1 MFLKPRINLCSKE
14 DSLCLPL
21 GCRPHF
27 ALWYFC
33 CCCLFLICVGLYYT
47 STWISHRYT
56 YVPRPLEPPSHLPS
70 HPTTLC
76 CHRAPDL
83 SSLRPT
89 ANSHWLAILHMV
101 VYVSMLLSVHP
112 TLSFPRCVHKSLFLM
127 SASPLLSC
135 K

>member
-1 MFLKPRINLCSKE
+1 MPTPRLQTTLSPVI
-14 DSLCLPL
+14 
-21 GCRPHF
+21 
-27 ALWYFC
+27 
-33 CCCLFLICVGLYYT
+33 LFLLLLFIFNWKIIALQYCVGLYYT

-56 YVPRPLEPPSHLPS
+56 YVPRPLKPSSHLPS

-89 ANSHWLAILHMV
+89 ANSHWLAILHRV

-112 TLSFPRCVHKSLFLM
+112 TLSFPRCVHKSVPYVCISIAVLQIDSVYM
-127 SASPLLSC
+127 C
-135 K
+135 